1 MIAPGQ
7 VKRKP
12 GQGSWVLSRHTINGR
27 TLPEGAG
34 GDSRQ
39 PMNSWDLLVRG
50 VLPIGWRFE
59 SDCHENW
66 ANIQCGAGT
75 LLVFGPGA
83 EWPCPQ
89 IQRIRIAAKVSA
101 CTCCNVVNASAQIC
115 VFGGKQ
121 NCLQEICGKENIL
134 RGGWVRSSFPAR
146 WFGARGARSASLE
159 RNTEWIGPVMLLSC
173 LGLPLEASM
182 GSIVC
187 GGAEITCKRNCMDS
201 HWLWCRG
208 LDLRWAC
215 WNRFKP
221 LGMNPS

>member
-101 CTCCNVVNASAQIC
+101 CTYCNVVNAGAQIC

-134 RGGWVRSSFPAR
+134 RGGGCAALFRLDGLGLAEHALRAWSGIRNGLVRSCCCPA
-146 WFGARGARSASLE
+146 
-159 RNTEWIGPVMLLSC
+159 
-173 LGLPLEASM
+173 
-182 GSIVC
+182 
-187 GGAEITCKRNCMDS
+187 
-201 HWLWCRG
+201 
-208 LDLRWAC
+208 WAC
-215 WNRFKP
+215 PWKHQWVLLYAEERKLPANVTAWIHIGYGAGGLTFAGP
-221 LGMNPS
+221 AGTVSSHSA